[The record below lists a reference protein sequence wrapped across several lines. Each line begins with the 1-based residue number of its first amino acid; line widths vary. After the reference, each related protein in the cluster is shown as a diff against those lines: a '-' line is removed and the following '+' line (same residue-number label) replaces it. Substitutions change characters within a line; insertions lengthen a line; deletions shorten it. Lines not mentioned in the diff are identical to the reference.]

1 MLQHEAAL
9 KVANMNNK
17 GLSKYYGKTING
29 IKLSP
34 YNLAAAAHLIG
45 KRDLINVLEGE
56 KSDVKDAN
64 QVSLFKYLKDFENI

>member
-1 MLQHEAAL
+1 MGIFMILIVWLNSFAR
-9 KVANMNNK
+9 
-17 GLSKYYGKTING
+17 SKYYGKTING

-45 KRDLINVLEGE
+45 KGDLINILEGR
-56 KSDVKDAN
+56 KSDVKDTN